1 MVDKGSVDK
10 MPPLAAAASSSRCAP
25 FACRRRGA
33 EQRSRGLDH
42 ASAPVPAAGQ
52 GCGRPLG
59 RAAGVVGGGIA
70 AAFFASLERC
80 ACVEVRTTDDL
91 SDCSNGATEAAPL
104 MGDDGGAG
112 RSSTHSST
120 ARKKSKRKAGAGK
133 GTRGGH
139 GGFGCCESTN

>member
-1 MVDKGSVDK
+1 MHMVDK

-25 FACRRRGA
+25 FACRPRGA
-33 EQRSRGLDH
+33 EQRQRSRGLDH
-42 ASAPVPAAGQ
+42 ASAPVPAAG
-52 GCGRPLG
+52 LG

-91 SDCSNGATEAAPL
+91 SDCSNSATEAAPL
-104 MGDDGGAG
+104 MGNGG
-112 RSSTHSST
+112 SSDRSST

-133 GTRGGH
+133 GPRGGH
-139 GGFGCCESTN
+139 GGFGCCESIN

>member
-1 MVDKGSVDK
+1 MVDK

-25 FACRRRGA
+25 FACRRGA

-42 ASAPVPAAGQ
+42 ASAPAAQ

-91 SDCSNGATEAAPL
+91 SDCSNSATEAAPL
-104 MGDDGGAG
+104 MGNGG
-112 RSSTHSST
+112 SSDRSST

-133 GTRGGH
+133 GRRGGH
-139 GGFGCCESTN
+139 GGFGCCESIN